1 MFSTKTRG
9 GGARGRRERARAR
22 RGAAAAA
29 WKGRARS
36 HSGVRGDKTDAVAH
50 ALGDLAGGH
59 ESSFMPQH
67 ANRGVL
73 KHAARGC
80 GSGRGGYKRWVR
92 EGRKRASM
100 SPHITNVRSRPSRRR
115 STSRA
120 SRVSPYPTGMPCRSR
135 PHGMCLCHSAR
146 VEQFRK
152 SKGAPPLYVSGRER
166 ALRAALEASP
176 PRLDSRAA
184 RSGGRR
190 SFHSSRTAVAMV
202 AGI

>member
-1 MFSTKTRG
+1 
-9 GGARGRRERARAR
+9 
-22 RGAAAAA
+22 
-29 WKGRARS
+29 
-36 HSGVRGDKTDAVAH
+36 
-50 ALGDLAGGH
+50 
-59 ESSFMPQH
+59 MPQH

-202 AGI
+202 AEYDTTPGFPRRFLRKTSKTTELQTAIYGRKFRLLFPEYFSFRVERKANYHYVKTGNYP

>member
-1 MFSTKTRG
+1 
-9 GGARGRRERARAR
+9 
-22 RGAAAAA
+22 
-29 WKGRARS
+29 
-36 HSGVRGDKTDAVAH
+36 
-50 ALGDLAGGH
+50 
-59 ESSFMPQH
+59 MPQH

-202 AGI
+202 ANMTRPRVSPAVSKKNFQNDGVTDSYWYGRKFRLLFPEYFSFRVERKANYHYVKTGNYP